1 MHAATLQ
8 SGQRNE
14 YFAHFLPQKWQF
26 ASPFFL
32 GQPTCGWK
40 HSTGN
45 LPLALFGG
53 GFLAS
58 LEVGLLISAD
68 FRCRDSACSL
78 NVVQFLR
85 IVSCRSS
92 TRICTRRSF
101 ASLSCCSLAFLAASF
116 DRSSAFLSLS
126 FRKRSFAS
134 RSSSAFFSLSFRKRS
149 LASRCCCSRALLPAS
164 LDRSSASLSF
174 CALNLS
180 RSALCAASRSSSA
193 NLRALSASAFLLAT
207 SSAAFRRILS
217 SSAFLSSSLACW
229 ASLISRY

>member
-14 YFAHFLPQKWQF
+14 YLAHFFPQKWQS

-40 HSTGN
+40 HSTGS

-53 GFLAS
+53 IHLAS
-58 LEVGLLISAD
+58 FEVGLLISAD

-85 IVSCRSS
+85 TVSCRSS
-92 TRICTRRSF
+92 IRIRTRRSF

-116 DRSSAFLSLS
+116 DRFSAFLSLS
-126 FRKRSFAS
+126 FRKRSLAS
-134 RSSSAFFSLSFRKRS
+134 RS
-149 LASRCCCSRALLPAS
+149 CCSRALLPAS
-164 LDRSSASLSF
+164 FDRSSASLSF

-193 NLRALSASAFLLAT
+193 NLRALSASAFLLAA
-207 SSAAFRRILS
+207 SSVAFRRILS